1 MLDLAI
7 PLVGKPG
14 NSAKFAFDCPVKGTR
29 EGRQPRRRSCAHAVA
44 ASEGVVHEGGGDVAE
59 GAWQAIA
66 TLAIVANLERVAG
79 LSRRV
84 KQLQPVQNAL
94 VDA

>member
-29 EGRQPRRRSCAHAVA
+29 EALQQSDRLGSPAPA
-44 ASEGVVHEGGGDVAE
+44 
-59 GAWQAIA
+59 
-66 TLAIVANLERVAG
+66 
-79 LSRRV
+79 
-84 KQLQPVQNAL
+84 QPVPGE
-94 VDA
+94 

>member
-29 EGRQPRRRSCAHAVA
+29 E
-44 ASEGVVHEGGGDVAE
+44 ASS
-59 GAWQAIA
+59 
-66 TLAIVANLERVAG
+66 
-79 LSRRV
+79 SRT
-84 KQLQPVQNAL
+84 AS
-94 VDA
+94 A

>member
-29 EGRQPRRRSCAHAVA
+29 EALQQSDRLRSPAPA
-44 ASEGVVHEGGGDVAE
+44 
-59 GAWQAIA
+59 
-66 TLAIVANLERVAG
+66 
-79 LSRRV
+79 
-84 KQLQPVQNAL
+84 QPVPGE
-94 VDA
+94 